1 LEQEIL
7 AVLSTVDGPLTAGQ
21 VRDALAD
28 DRAYTTVLTVLA
40 RLHEKGLVQ
49 RERHGRAHVYRWVPT
64 GAELTAHQMGRLL
77 AGVADRAA
85 VLARFVRSL
94 SAQDEA
100 LLVEML
106 QRPEMHRPSELLQ
119 QPDVLPGADVLPGV
133 DVLPLPGEL
142 I

>member
-1 LEQEIL
+1 
-7 AVLSTVDGPLTAGQ
+7 
-21 VRDALAD
+21 
-28 DRAYTTVLTVLA
+28 
-40 RLHEKGLVQ
+40 
-49 RERHGRAHVYRWVPT
+49 
-64 GAELTAHQMGRLL
+64 MGRLL

-100 LLVEML
+100 LLAEML
-106 QRPEMHRPSELLQ
+106 QRPEMLRPPELV
-119 QPDVLPGADVLPGV
+119 QPS